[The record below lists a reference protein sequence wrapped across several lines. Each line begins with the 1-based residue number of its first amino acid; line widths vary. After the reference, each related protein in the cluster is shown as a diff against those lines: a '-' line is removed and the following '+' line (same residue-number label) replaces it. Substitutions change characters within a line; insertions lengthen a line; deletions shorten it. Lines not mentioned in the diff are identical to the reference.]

1 MSQKDACSEFTI
13 LLLFL
18 RLPVTGVVELR
29 MDERCTNLVDIWPPP
44 HYKAS
49 GLVRAARV
57 IDHVHGQPRPRA
69 RNKASGVIQ
78 RQLHAGEPQSIA
90 AERSLSQLNS

>member
-29 MDERCTNLVDIWPPP
+29 MDGPLHKSRGHLAAP

-57 IDHVHGQPRPRA
+57 IDHVHGQPRPCA